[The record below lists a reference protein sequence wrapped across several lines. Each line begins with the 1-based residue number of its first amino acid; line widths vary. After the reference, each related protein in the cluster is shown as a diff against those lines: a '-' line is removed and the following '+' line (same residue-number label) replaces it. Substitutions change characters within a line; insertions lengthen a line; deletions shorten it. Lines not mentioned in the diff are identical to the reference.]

1 MAEGLFIIRAVIG
14 GLLFAHGTQK
24 LFGWYGGYGL
34 DGTGGFFE
42 SVGHRPGRT
51 MAMVAGI
58 CEAGGGLLLLMGL
71 LTPIGS
77 AAIVGTMIVAAVS
90 VHKDNGL
97 WATNGGYEL
106 PLINATVAAAL
117 AFTGAGKWSLDSAL
131 NTPWNRGW
139 GVGLLAICVAFLAAG
154 AVLARRNKVVTGEAT
169 SEADAY
175 PEADVAADPA
185 TAQSPQHADN
195 VTS

>member
-1 MAEGLFIIRAVIG
+1 MPEGLFIIRAVIG

-51 MAMVAGI
+51 MAMLAGI
-58 CEAGGGLLLLMGL
+58 SEAGGGLLLVLGL
-71 LTPIGS
+71 FTPVGS

-90 VHKDNGL
+90 VHRDNGL

-106 PLINATVAAAL
+106 PLINAAVAAGL
-117 AFTGAGKWSLDSAL
+117 AFTGAGSWSLDSAF

-139 GVGLLAICVAFLAAG
+139 GVGLLSVCIAFLAAG

-169 SEADAY
+169 STADAY
-175 PEADVAADPA
+175 PDTDVAADPSTARSTEQAESA
-185 TAQSPQHADN
+185 TS
-195 VTS
+195 

>member
-1 MAEGLFIIRAVIG
+1 MPEGLFIIRAVIG
-14 GLLFAHGTQK
+14 ALLFAHGTQK

-42 SVGHRPGRT
+42 SVGHRPGRQ

-58 CEAGGGLLLLMGL
+58 SEAGGGLLLLMGL
-71 LTPIGS
+71 LTPIGC
-77 AAIVGTMIVAAVS
+77 AMIIGTMIVAAVS

-106 PLINATVAAAL
+106 PLINAVVAAGL

-131 NTPWNRGW
+131 DTPWNRGW
-139 GVGLLAICVAFLAAG
+139 GVGLLTCCVAGLAAA
-154 AVLARRNKVVTGEAT
+154 AVLARRRQVLAGEAT
-169 SEADAY
+169 SDAEAY
-175 PEADVAADPA
+175 PTADVAADPA
-185 TAQSPQHADN
+185 TAESSEQADR

>member
-1 MAEGLFIIRAVIG
+1 MPEGLFIIRAIIG

-42 SVGHRPGRT
+42 SVGHRPGRQ
-51 MAMVAGI
+51 MAMIAGLS
-58 CEAGGGLLLLMGL
+58 EAGGGLLLVMGL

-77 AAIVGTMIVAAVS
+77 AMIIGTMIVAAVS

-106 PLINATVAAAL
+106 PLINAVVAAGL
-117 AFTGAGKWSLDSAL
+117 AFTGAGKWSLDSAVG
-131 NTPWNRGW
+131 TPWNRGW
-139 GVGLLAICVAFLAAG
+139 GVGLLTVCVAGLAAAG
-154 AVLARRNKVVTGEAT
+154 VLARRRQMLAGEAT
-169 SEADAY
+169 TEAESY
-175 PEADVAADPA
+175 PTADVAADPA
-185 TAQSPQHADN
+185 VAESSEQADR
-195 VTS
+195 VTR

>member
-1 MAEGLFIIRAVIG
+1 MPEGLFIIRAIIG

-42 SVGHRPGRT
+42 SVGHKPGRT
-51 MAMVAGI
+51 MAMVAGLS
-58 CEAGGGLLLLMGL
+58 EAGGGLLLVLGL
-71 LTPIGS
+71 LTPIGC
-77 AAIVGTMIVAAVS
+77 AAIIGTMIVAAVS

-106 PLINATVAAAL
+106 PLINATVAAGL
-117 AFTGAGKWSLDSAL
+117 AFTGAGTWSLDSAL
-131 NTPWNRGW
+131 DTPWNRGW
-139 GVGLLAICVAFLAAG
+139 GVGVLTVCIAGLAAA
-154 AVLARRNKVVTGEAT
+154 AVLARRNTVVSGEAT
-169 SEADAY
+169 SDAEAY
-175 PEADVAADPA
+175 PDTDVAADPA
-185 TAQSPQHADN
+185 TAQSAEQADR

>member
-1 MAEGLFIIRAVIG
+1 MPEGLFIIRAVIG

-58 CEAGGGLLLLMGL
+58 SEAGGGLLLVLGL
-71 LTPIGS
+71 FTPIGA

-106 PLINATVAAAL
+106 PLINAAVAGAL
-117 AFTGAGKWSLDSAL
+117 AFTGAGAWSLDSAF

-139 GVGLLAICVAFLAAG
+139 GVGLLAVCIAILAAG
-154 AVLARRNKVVTGEAT
+154 GVLARRNQVVTGEAT
-169 SEADAY
+169 STADAY
-175 PEADVAADPA
+175 PDTDIAADPA
-185 TAQSPQHADN
+185 TAHSPQHADN